1 MTATILLALSATAA
15 QAPRVQAE
23 EAVARYDIAPLLKLY
38 PQNTAKAAL
47 DSAVKAAE
55 KGRYDY
61 LAAHLMEPGY
71 VDAESVSRGKAYAA
85 DVEADLRLRR
95 QRESQIGSDVP
106 KEKRV
111 PHEPSQ
117 LALLVASESQVRGFQ
132 RFVADI
138 REKSNDDPGQ
148 LKDLRRFARDG
159 TIEESGDTAKVSL
172 RDIKDRAVYL
182 KKIGQRWFVENRQFE
197 EKASPATTNP

>member
-1 MTATILLALSATAA
+1 MTATLFLALTVTAA
-15 QAPRVQAE
+15 QAPKAE

-47 DSAVKAAE
+47 ESAVKAAE

-61 LAAHLMEPGY
+61 LAAHLMEPGF
-71 VDAESVSRGKAYAA
+71 VDAESVSRGKAFAA
-85 DVEADLRLRR
+85 AVEADLRSRR
-95 QRESQIGSDVP
+95 QRESEVGSDVP
-106 KEKRV
+106 KDKRL
-111 PHEPSQ
+111 PHELEPF
-117 LALLVASESQVRGFQ
+117 AKLVASESQTRGFQ

-159 TIEESGDTAKVSL
+159 TIEESGDTAKITL

-182 KKIGQRWFVENRQFE
+182 KKIGTRWYVENRQIE
-197 EKASPATTNP
+197 EKAPPVTTNP

>member
-1 MTATILLALSATAA
+1 MTATLFLALTVTAA
-15 QAPRVQAE
+15 QAPKVE

-47 DSAVKAAE
+47 ESAVKAAE
-55 KGRYDY
+55 KGRFDY
-61 LAAHLMEPGY
+61 LAGHLMEPGF

-85 DVEADLRLRR
+85 DVEADLRIRR
-95 QRESQIGSDVP
+95 QRESGIGSDVP

-111 PHEPSQ
+111 PHEPDR
-117 LALLVASESQVRGFQ
+117 LALLVASEAQVRGFQ

-172 RDIKDRAVYL
+172 RDIKDRSVYL
-182 KKIGQRWFVENRQFE
+182 KKIGQRWYVENRQIE
-197 EKASPATTNP
+197 EKPAAVPNP

>member
-1 MTATILLALSATAA
+1 MTATLFLALSVTAA
-15 QAPRVQAE
+15 QAPKAQAE
-23 EAVARYDIAPLLKLY
+23 EATARYDIAPLIKLY
-38 PQNTAKAAL
+38 PQNTPKAAL
-47 DSAVKAAE
+47 ESAVKAAE

-61 LAAHLMEPGY
+61 LAAHLMEPGF

-85 DVEADLRLRR
+85 DVEADLRIRR
-95 QRESQIGSDVP
+95 QRETDLGSDLP
-106 KEKRV
+106 REKRV
-111 PHEPSQ
+111 PHEPDR
-117 LALLVASESQVRGFQ
+117 LALLVASEAQVRGFQ

-138 REKSNDDPGQ
+138 REKSYDDPGQ

-182 KKIGQRWFVENRQFE
+182 KKIGQRWYVENRQIE
-197 EKASPATTNP
+197 EKPAAGASP

>member
-1 MTATILLALSATAA
+1 MTATLFLALTVTAA
-15 QAPRVQAE
+15 QASRVQAE
-23 EAVARYDIAPLLKLY
+23 EVVARYDIAPLLKLY
-38 PQNTAKAAL
+38 PQTTAKAAL
-47 DSAVKAAE
+47 ESAVKAAE

-61 LAAHLMEPGY
+61 LAAHLMEPGF
-71 VDAESVSRGKAYAA
+71 VDAESVSRGNAFAA

-95 QRESQIGSDVP
+95 QREKEYGSDLP
-106 KEKRV
+106 RDKRI
-111 PHEPSQ
+111 PHELEPF
-117 LALLVASESQVRGFQ
+117 AKLVASESQVRGFQ

-182 KKIGQRWFVENRQFE
+182 KKIGQRWYVENRQIE
-197 EKASPATTNP
+197 EKPAAGANP